1 MIGAASTI
9 GGKMT
14 DRLESSSLV
23 WHRSKRPCESGA
35 CAEAARMRDVVLLRS
50 DLDPDATVA
59 LRHDEWKELLSA
71 LKNGDL
77 DDVW

>member
-1 MIGAASTI
+1 MIAAASTI

-14 DRLESSSLV
+14 DRLESSLV

-35 CAEAARMRDVVLLRS
+35 CAEAARMGDVVLLRS
-50 DLDPDATVA
+50 DLDPDVTVA

-71 LKNGDL
+71 LKKGDF
-77 DDVW
+77 DDVL

>member
-14 DRLESSSLV
+14 DRLETGLV

-35 CAEAARMRDVVLLRS
+35 CAEAAHRGDVVLLRS
-50 DLDPDATVA
+50 GLDPDVTVA
-59 LRHDEWKELLSA
+59 LRYDEWKGLLRA
-71 LKNGDL
+71 LKNGDF
-77 DDVW
+77 DDVL

>member
-14 DRLESSSLV
+14 NRLETSLV

-35 CAEAARMRDVVLLRS
+35 CAEAVRMGDVVLLRS
-50 DLDPDATVA
+50 DIDPDVTVA
-59 LRHDEWKELLSA
+59 FRYDEWKGLLSA
-71 LKNGDL
+71 LKNGDFDEVL
-77 DDVW
+77 